1 MKHPLLKSA
10 LIKPA
15 DHLSDALTALE
26 ETDFVNPIDAASL
39 ALIFPIVHR
48 SLRGRSGAQKRKAAQ
63 ITATNA
69 IIGGNSGGLG
79 GGGVRFASVW
89 NLYKEQSLDLFVTEK
104 ERRRL
109 LLGDVVAKFLTN

>member
-1 MKHPLLKSA
+1 MNNGNSN
-10 LIKPA
+10 
-15 DHLSDALTALE
+15 E
-26 ETDFVNPIDAASL
+26 NYASSHHSGL
-39 ALIFPIVHR
+39 AEDGKI
-48 SLRGRSGAQKRKAAQ
+48 SLRVYSVSVVKMLLSNEYSMAS
-63 ITATNA
+63 TNA